1 MKVTFLIGAGCEGKD
16 QFELPSGVDFKKQI
30 LAADGV
36 KEFAGHFNKRDAFI
50 FPSGKIIKS
59 NSTNILYQTIVENGV
74 DKFGFDNADKEVI
87 ECYCAYRRKDDDVTE
102 SHYEMFRKLFYDK
115 IYSKLELNSND
126 EVIDGFLRHVSFCSF
141 LDSYFN
147 YLRKPVKYRSE
158 VGRIVKIY
166 FAAYKSIVEGLSAA
180 AGSALPALT
189 NGNPLEYR
197 KTFAQWIEDVYEK
210 IIGQTNIEDTY
221 YGQITDLIKYIKE
234 KNAGEREGHN
244 EIAIVTC
251 NYTEILERIIEGR
264 MKKSG
269 VRISHLH
276 GKLELFESVTDK
288 QIKHIEE
295 FTEEDRI
302 FPYILI
308 QSGVKPIISPYQI
321 KQFAAANDDFETS
334 EYIVVLGY
342 GLNSDDEHIINML
355 REQNSHDL
363 RHPKIV
369 YFIHADSKKKEKD
382 YKKRENEISA
392 ILGGKNKIVVKPSME
407 FLDFI
412 EELKLKL

>member
-30 LAADGV
+30 LLADGV
-36 KEFAGHFNKRDAFI
+36 KEFAGYFNKKDAFA

-59 NSTNILYQTIVENGV
+59 NSTNILYQTIVENGL
-74 DKFGFDNADKEVI
+74 DELGFDNADKEVI

-102 SHYEMFRKLFYDK
+102 SRYQNFRKLFYDK
-115 IYSKLELNSND
+115 IYSKLESNSND
-126 EVIDGFLRHVSFCSF
+126 KVVDNFLRHVSFYSF

-147 YLRKPVKYRSE
+147 YLRKPEKYVSE
-158 VGRIVKIY
+158 VRRIVKIY
-166 FAAYKSIVEGLSAA
+166 FAAYKSIIDGLSAA
-180 AGSALPALT
+180 GGSALPALT
-189 NGNPLEYR
+189 NSNPLEYR
-197 KTFAQWIEDVYEK
+197 KSFVQWLEDAYGK
-210 IIGQTNIEDTY
+210 IIEQTNIEDTY
-221 YGQITDLIKYIKE
+221 YGQITELIKYSKE
-234 KNAGEREGHN
+234 RNSGEGHI

-251 NYTEILERIIEGR
+251 NYTEILERIIEDR
-264 MKKSG
+264 IKNSG
-269 VRISHLH
+269 IRIRYLH
-276 GKLELFESVTDK
+276 GKLELFEDVTDK

-295 FTEEDRI
+295 FTEGDRI

-321 KQFAAANDDFETS
+321 KQFAAANDDFESS
-334 EYIVVLGY
+334 EYIVILGY

-355 REQNSHDL
+355 REQNSHDR

-369 YFIHADSKKKEKD
+369 YFIHADSKKDEKD

-392 ILGGKNKIVVKPSME
+392 ILGGKNKIVVKPSIE
-407 FLDFI
+407 FPDFI